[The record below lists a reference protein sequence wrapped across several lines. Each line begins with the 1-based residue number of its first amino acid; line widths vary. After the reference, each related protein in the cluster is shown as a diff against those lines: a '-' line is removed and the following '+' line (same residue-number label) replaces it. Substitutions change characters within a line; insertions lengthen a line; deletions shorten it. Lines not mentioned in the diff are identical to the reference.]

1 MNEKQF
7 IKTPRE
13 IVDEL
18 DKHII
23 GQMEAKKAVAI
34 ALRNRYRRKLISDE
48 LKNEIMPKNILMIG
62 QTGVGKT
69 EIARRLAKL
78 DNAPF
83 IKVEAT
89 KFTEIGYVGR
99 DVETIIKDLM
109 DISINIVKK
118 EEIKKFESKVTEI
131 SEEKIV
137 TYIIANNNENKPTL
151 ENYKDEIK
159 KKLRSG
165 ELDKK
170 EIEIDTI
177 ISNNYFDNYN
187 NLPGMEII
195 GNQFQNI
202 MQSLSGKKYK
212 KTKTT
217 IRNAINIIKEE
228 EASKLINK
236 DDIVAKA
243 IERVEQNGIVFLDE
257 IDKITQFSD
266 KKNSAD
272 VSREGV
278 QRDLLPL
285 IEGCNVNTKYGV
297 IKTDYILFIAA
308 GAFHVSKPSDL
319 IPELQGRF
327 PIKVS
332 LNSLNAIDF
341 VKILLNTDYNLIKQY
356 TEILK
361 TENVNIKFT
370 NDSIHCIANIAYNI
384 NQNTE
389 NIGARR
395 LHSVME
401 KLLEDILFDAGEKI
415 KGEINIDSN
424 FVYTKLKE
432 LDCTNDIDKFTL

>member
-1 MNEKQF
+1 MTKHLF
-7 IKTPRE
+7 TKTPKE

-23 GQMEAKKAVAI
+23 GQTEAKKAVAI
-34 ALRNRYRRKLISDE
+34 ALRNRYRRKLIPDE
-48 LKNEIMPKNILMIG
+48 LKNEITPKNILMIG
-62 QTGVGKT
+62 ATGVGKT

-99 DVETIIKDLM
+99 DVETIIKDLL
-109 DISINIVKK
+109 DIAINIVKK
-118 EEIKKFESKVTEI
+118 DELMIFESKVKDITEERI
-131 SEEKIV
+131 LN
-137 TYIIANNNENKPTL
+137 YIISNNENKYISEKEKEDL
-151 ENYKDEIK
+151 K
-159 KKLRSG
+159 KKIRSG
-165 ELDKK
+165 ELNKK
-170 EIEIDTI
+170 EIEIEI
-177 ISNNYFDNYN
+177 LNSNNYFDNYN
-187 NLPGMEII
+187 IPGMDMI

-212 KTKTT
+212 KIKTT
-217 IRNAINIIKEE
+217 VNNAINIIKDE
-228 EASKLINK
+228 EASKFINK
-236 DDIVAKA
+236 DDIIAKA
-243 IERVEQNGIVFLDE
+243 IEKVEQNGIVFLDE

-285 IEGCNVNTKYGV
+285 IEGCNINTKYGV
-297 IKTDYILFIAA
+297 IKTNYILFIAA
-308 GAFHVSKPSDL
+308 GAFHISKPSDL
-319 IPELQGRF
+319 IPELQGRL

-332 LNSLNAIDF
+332 LNSLNAMDF
-341 VKILLNTDYNLIKQY
+341 IEILLNTDYSLIKQY

-361 TENVNIKFT
+361 TEKVEIKFT

-395 LHSVME
+395 LHTVME
-401 KLLEDILFDAGEKI
+401 KLLEDILFYAGDKVI
-415 KGEINIDSN
+415 GEIKIDSN
-424 FVYTKLKE
+424 YVYTKLK
-432 LDCTNDIDKFTL
+432 DIDHTNDINKFTL

>member
-1 MNEKQF
+1 MTKLLLT
-7 IKTPRE
+7 KTPKQ

-23 GQMEAKKAVAI
+23 GQTEAKKAVAI

-48 LKNEIMPKNILMIG
+48 LKNEITPKNILMIG
-62 QTGVGKT
+62 ATGVGKT

-99 DVETIIKDLM
+99 DVETIIRDLLDIAINMIKKDE
-109 DISINIVKK
+109 IS
-118 EEIKKFESKVTEI
+118 KFESKVKEITEERI
-131 SEEKIV
+131 IN
-137 TYIIANNNENKPTL
+137 YIISNDENKNL
-151 ENYKDEIK
+151 YEYQKDELK
-159 KKLRSG
+159 KKIYSG
-165 ELDKK
+165 DMDKK
-170 EIEIDTI
+170 EIEID
-177 ISNNYFDNYN
+177 ISNSNNNFENYN
-187 NLPGMEII
+187 IPGMDML
-195 GNQFQNI
+195 NTQFQAI
-202 MQSLSGKKYK
+202 MNSLSGKKQK
-212 KTKTT
+212 KIKTT
-217 IRNAINIIKEE
+217 IKNAINIIKEE
-228 EASKLINK
+228 EASKFINN
-236 DDIVAKA
+236 DEIITTA
-243 IERVEQNGIVFLDE
+243 IEKVEQNGIVFLDE

-308 GAFHVSKPSDL
+308 GSFHISKPSDL
-319 IPELQGRF
+319 IPELQGRL
-327 PIKVS
+327 PIKVY
-332 LNSLNAIDF
+332 LNSLNAMDF
-341 VKILLNTDYNLIKQY
+341 VKILLNTDHSLIKQY

-361 TENVNIKFT
+361 TEKVEIKFT
-370 NDSIHCIANIAYNI
+370 NDSIHCIANIAHNI

-395 LHSVME
+395 LQTIME
-401 KLLEDILFDAGEKI
+401 KLLEDILFEAGDKLI
-415 KGEINIDSN
+415 GEINIDSN
-424 FVYTKLKE
+424 YVYMKLK
-432 LDCTNDIDKFTL
+432 DIDQTNNINKFTL

>member
-1 MNEKQF
+1 MNENFF
-7 IKTPRE
+7 IKTPKE

-23 GQMEAKKAVAI
+23 GQIEAKKAVAI
-34 ALRNRYRRKLISDE
+34 ALRNRYRRHLIPKE
-48 LKNEIMPKNILMIG
+48 LKNEITPKNILMIG
-62 QTGVGKT
+62 PTGVGKT

-99 DVETIIKDLM
+99 DVETIIRDLL
-109 DISINIVKK
+109 DIAINMVKND
-118 EEIKKFESKVTEI
+118 ETNKFESKINEI
-131 SEEKIV
+131 SEEKII
-137 TYIIANNNENKPTL
+137 TYIMCENNVSDNQKEI
-151 ENYKDEIK
+151 IK
-159 KKLRSG
+159 KQLRSG

-170 EIEIDTI
+170 EIEIDVSN
-177 ISNNYFDNYN
+177 SNNYFENYN
-187 NLPGMEII
+187 TQGMEVI
-195 GNQFQNI
+195 GHHFQNI
-202 MQSLSGKKYK
+202 MQSLSGKKNK
-212 KTKTT
+212 KIKTT
-217 IRNAINIIKEE
+217 IKKAIKIIKEE

-236 DDIVAKA
+236 DDIVHKA
-243 IERVEQNGIVFLDE
+243 IEKVEQNGIVFLDE

-285 IEGCNVNTKYGV
+285 IEGCNITTKYGV

-308 GAFHVSKPSDL
+308 GAFHISKPSDL
-319 IPELQGRF
+319 IPELQGRL
-327 PIKVS
+327 PIKVI
-332 LNSLNAIDF
+332 LNSLTAIDF
-341 VKILLNTDYNLIKQY
+341 VKILLNTDYSLIKQY

-361 TENVNIKFT
+361 TEKVDINFT

-395 LHSVME
+395 LQTVME
-401 KLLEDILFDAGEKI
+401 KLLEDILFDAGDKI
-415 KGEINIDSN
+415 LGEINIDSTY
-424 FVYTKLKE
+424 VYMKTKD
-432 LDCTNDIDKFTL
+432 LDNNNDINKFTL

>member
-1 MNEKQF
+1 MTKLLLT
-7 IKTPRE
+7 KTPKQ

-23 GQMEAKKAVAI
+23 GQTEAKKAVAI

-48 LKNEIMPKNILMIG
+48 LKNEITPKNILMIG
-62 QTGVGKT
+62 ATGVGKT

-99 DVETIIKDLM
+99 DVETIIRDLLDIAINMIKKDE
-109 DISINIVKK
+109 IS
-118 EEIKKFESKVTEI
+118 KFESKVKEITEERI
-131 SEEKIV
+131 IN
-137 TYIIANNNENKPTL
+137 YIISDDENKNL
-151 ENYKDEIK
+151 YEYQKDELK
-159 KKLRSG
+159 KKIYSG
-165 ELDKK
+165 DMDKK
-170 EIEIDTI
+170 EIEID
-177 ISNNYFDNYN
+177 ISNSNNNFENYN
-187 NLPGMEII
+187 IPGMDML
-195 GNQFQNI
+195 NTQFQAI
-202 MQSLSGKKYK
+202 MNSLSGKKQK
-212 KTKTT
+212 KIKTT
-217 IRNAINIIKEE
+217 IKNAINIIKEE
-228 EASKLINK
+228 EASKFINN
-236 DDIVAKA
+236 DEIITTA
-243 IERVEQNGIVFLDE
+243 IEKVEQNGIVFLDE

-308 GAFHVSKPSDL
+308 GSFHISKPSDL
-319 IPELQGRF
+319 IPELQGRL
-327 PIKVS
+327 PIKVY
-332 LNSLNAIDF
+332 LNSLNAMDF
-341 VKILLNTDYNLIKQY
+341 VKILLNTDHSLIKQY

-361 TENVNIKFT
+361 TEKVEIKFT

-395 LHSVME
+395 LQTIME
-401 KLLEDILFDAGEKI
+401 KLLEDILFEAGDKLI
-415 KGEINIDSN
+415 GEINIDSN
-424 FVYTKLKE
+424 YVYMKLK
-432 LDCTNDIDKFTL
+432 DIDQTNNINKFTL

>member
-1 MNEKQF
+1 MTINQC

-34 ALRNRYRRKLISDE
+34 ALRNRYRRKLISNE

-62 QTGVGKT
+62 PTGVGKT

-109 DISINIVKK
+109 DISINIIKK
-118 EEIKKFESKVTEI
+118 EEIKKFESKVTEL
-131 SEEKIV
+131 SEEKIIN
-137 TYIIANNNENKPTL
+137 YIIANNENKIIS
-151 ENYKDEIK
+151 ENQKEELK

-170 EIEIDTI
+170 EIEIDTLN
-177 ISNNYFDNYN
+177 SNNYFDNYN
-187 NLPGMEII
+187 NIPGMEMI
-195 GNQFQNI
+195 GHQFQNI
-202 MQSLSGKKYK
+202 MQSLSGKKSK

-217 IRNAINIIKEE
+217 IKNAINIIKEE
-228 EASKLINK
+228 EASKFINK
-236 DDIVAKA
+236 DDIITKA

-278 QRDLLPL
+278 QRDLLPI

-308 GAFHVSKPSDL
+308 GAFHISKPSDL

-327 PIKVS
+327 PIKVL
-332 LNSLNAIDF
+332 LNSLNSIDF

-361 TENVNIKFT
+361 TENVSIKFT

-424 FVYTKLKE
+424 FVYTKLKD
-432 LDCTNDIDKFTL
+432 LDYTNDINKFTL